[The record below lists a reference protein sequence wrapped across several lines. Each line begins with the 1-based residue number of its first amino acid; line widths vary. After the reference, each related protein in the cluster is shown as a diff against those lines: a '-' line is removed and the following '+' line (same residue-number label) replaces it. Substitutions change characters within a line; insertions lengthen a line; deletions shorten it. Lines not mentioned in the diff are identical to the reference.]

1 MIASAEHLHNLKD
14 IKAKM
19 EEVFSNPD
27 LKIIYGIKMIEIVE
41 NAIKDQEEIMEE
53 EFKVIMRRIMIGLR

>member
-53 EFKVIMRRIMIGLR
+53 EFK